1 MQALLNANLG
11 KYTAST
17 SGEGFCLRDGY
28 GCAKQAA
35 IPVSIVV
42 YLSGIPDKAVWH
54 EKVTSVIEL

>member
-28 GCAKQAA
+28 GCVKQTV
-35 IPVSIVV
+35 IPVSIVD
-42 YLSGIPDKAVWH
+42 YLSGIQVKTAWK